1 MIMPFGCF
9 KGLPVGSLPRE
20 YLKCLSENVDL
31 WEPLKKAV
39 FSALGES
46 TSDQPAARQLPF
58 AVLAAVSEGA
68 TVAGPRGPQRRWLM
82 AANRCAGRL
91 DQPPAQE
98 FTAGRREGHSCV
110 GTDKPRPQCGGKPLW
125 ARQRSAKLR

>member
-1 MIMPFGCF
+1 MSLSRRSFTKEF
-9 KGLPVGSLPRE
+9 KE
-20 YLKCLSENVDL
+20 A
-31 WEPLKKAV
+31 AV
-39 FSALGES
+39 RRLELGASIAEV
-46 TSDQPAARQLPF
+46 AR
-58 AVLAAVSEGA
+58 ACEVLAAVSEGA

-110 GTDKPRPQCGGKPLW
+110 GADKPRPQCGGKPLW